1 MKSLPPL
8 TFTQT
13 LTPEQ
18 LLTLYDL
25 CESFK
30 TYLWQHHRITL
41 EQQMIRQV
49 QSDNDKAVDDENLEL
64 PFDDELP
71 F

>member
-8 TFTQT
+8 AFTQT

-30 TYLWQHHRITL
+30 TYLWRHHRTTL
-41 EQQMIRQV
+41 EQQMIQQMQTDDR
-49 QSDNDKAVDDENLEL
+49 SAPEDNNLL
-64 PFDDELP
+64 IPFDDELP